1 MMNSYQINQEI
12 LKSVM
17 EGMGETP
24 SDNMMENWNRIM
36 NFVPD
41 YSGDMSNYTQSG
53 NKIKL
58 IFEPMAGGG
67 PYEIVCNE
75 DMPLKEA
82 FLKFGQVAKIPINDI
97 NNNSFLCGGKNMNIN
112 TKGTIKENNL
122 KNDSKIVFA
131 KIN

>member
-1 MMNSYQINQEI
+1 MMNSYQFNNEI

-24 SDNMMENWNRIM
+24 SDNMLENWNKIM

-41 YSGDMSNYTQSG
+41 YSGDVSSLTFKG

-58 IFEPMAGGG
+58 IFEPMSGGV
-67 PYEIVCNE
+67 PYEIICNE

-82 FLKFGQVAKIPINDI
+82 FLKFAQIAKIPINDI
-97 NNNSFLCGGKNMNIN
+97 NKNSFLCGGKNMNIN
-112 TKGTIKENNL
+112 TEGTIKENNL
-122 KNDSKIVFA
+122 KNESKIIFA